1 MRRFFCTLILSAL
14 SCAIYAQTTA
24 ETALVDYINNGDNN
38 YKWESIDQM
47 QGEGVTAYR
56 LELTSQ
62 KWQDIVWRHEL
73 VVIIPNV
80 VEHDEAL
87 LHISGGSVDTETN
100 KPNMH
105 GWNDGTIKKQAD
117 IARRCKAVTAILWQV
132 PRQPLY
138 GNKYEDDLLS
148 YTLYRFMTSKD
159 YSWPL
164 LFPMVKSAV
173 KAMDAIEEFVSE
185 KKSTTVNK
193 FVLNGYSKRGWTTW
207 MTAGSGD
214 KRVVAIAPA
223 VIDILNMQS
232 NVPYQRHMFGD
243 YSASIGDYVNIGL
256 TEQLITPEGWEVVRM
271 VDPYS
276 YRKNYNM
283 PKMVLL
289 GSNDPY
295 WATDAVK
302 NYIDDI
308 PGKSWTAYSVNA
320 GHGLNEEA
328 TSTLEAFFYQSIN
341 GMKYPKMDYK
351 VAESADG
358 ITMQFKAD
366 KELLEGVEIWE
377 AVSENK
383 DFRKCEFK
391 PTKIDGVAHSKRFKV
406 GVDYPQSGY
415 KAFVV
420 ILKYRHPSKP
430 NATYN
435 ITTRMYTAD
444 SDELFDEAFV
454 STLQSPEK

>member
-1 MRRFFCTLILSAL
+1 MKRFLCTLILSAL
-14 SCAIYAQTTA
+14 SCVIYAQTTA
-24 ETALVDYINNGDNN
+24 ETALVDYINNGDKN
-38 YKWESIDQM
+38 YSWESIDQM
-47 QGEGVTAYR
+47 RGEGVTAYR

-73 VVIIPNV
+73 VVIIPDF

-87 LHISGGSVDTETN
+87 LHISGGSVDTETE
-100 KPNMH
+100 KPNLH
-105 GWNDGTIKKQAD
+105 GWDDRTIKAMSD
-117 IARRCKAVTAILWQV
+117 IAHRCKAVTAILWQV
-132 PRQPLY
+132 PRQPLF
-138 GNKYEDDLLS
+138 GGKYEDDLLS
-148 YTLYRFMTSKD
+148 YTLYRFQTEKD

-173 KAMDAIEEFVSE
+173 KAMDAVEEFVSE
-185 KKSTTVNK
+185 KRNKTVDK

-214 KRVVAIAPA
+214 KRIVAIAPA
-223 VIDILNMQS
+223 VIDILNMQV

-243 YSASIGDYVNIGL
+243 YSAQIGDYVNIGL
-256 TEQLITPEGWEVVRM
+256 TEQLVTPEGLEIAKM
-271 VDPYS
+271 IDPYY
-276 YRKNYNM
+276 YRKNHTM

-295 WATDAVK
+295 WTVDAVK

-320 GHGLNEEA
+320 GHGLNDEA
-328 TSTLEAFFYQSIN
+328 ITSLEAFFHQSIN
-341 GMKYPKMDYK
+341 GLKYPQMDYK
-351 VAESADG
+351 AKESAEG
-358 ITMQFKAD
+358 ITLHFKANKD
-366 KELLEGVEIWE
+366 LLEGVEIWE
-377 AVSENK
+377 ANSENK

-391 PTKIDGVAHSKRFKV
+391 PTKVDGVAHSRRFKV

-435 ITTRMYTAD
+435 ISTRMFTAD
-444 SDELFDEAFV
+444 SDELFDE
-454 STLQSPEK
+454 PYIP

>member
-1 MRRFFCTLILSAL
+1 MKRAFLAVLLTFVSHIL
-14 SCAIYAQTTA
+14 YAQTKA
-24 ETALVDYINNGDNN
+24 ETALTEYVNSPDDSYC
-38 YKWESIDQM
+38 WSVVDQM
-47 QGEGVTAYR
+47 QNSDVTAFR

-62 KWQDIVWRHEL
+62 KWHDIVWRHEL
-73 VVIIPNV
+73 VVFIPNDLQ
-80 VEHDEAL
+80 HDEAL

-100 KPNMH
+100 KPNLH
-105 GWNDGTIKKQAD
+105 GWDDKTIKTQAE
-117 IARRCKAVTAILWQV
+117 IASRCKAVTAILWQV
-132 PRQPLY
+132 PRQPLF
-138 GNKYEDDLLS
+138 GGKYEDDLLA
-148 YTLYRFMTSKD
+148 YTLFRFQTEQD
-159 YSWPL
+159 YTWPL
-164 LFPMVKSAV
+164 LFPMVKSVV
-173 KAMDAIEEFVSE
+173 KAMDAIEEFVTE
-185 KKSTTVNK
+185 KRNAMVDK
-193 FVLNGYSKRGWTTW
+193 FVLNGFSKRGWTTW

-214 KRVVAIAPA
+214 KRIIAIAPM
-223 VIDILNMQS
+223 VIDILNMRV

-243 YSASIGDYVNIGL
+243 YSAMIGDYVKIGL
-256 TEQLITPEGWEVVRM
+256 TEELITPEGWNIVRM
-271 VDPYS
+271 IDPYY
-276 YRKNYNM
+276 YRHNYKM
-283 PKMVLL
+283 PKMVFL

-295 WATDAVK
+295 WTVDASK
-302 NYIDDI
+302 NYLNDI
-308 PGKSWTAYSVNA
+308 PGSTFTAYSVNA
-320 GHGLNEEA
+320 GHGLDSEA
-328 TSTLEAFFYQSIN
+328 ITSLEAFFYQSIN
-341 GMKYPKMDYK
+341 GQKYPQMDYK

-358 ITMQFKAD
+358 ITLQFKAD
-366 KELLEGVEIWE
+366 KKLLEGVEIWE
-377 AVSENK
+377 AISENK

>member
-1 MRRFFCTLILSAL
+1 MKRFLCTLILSAL
-14 SCAIYAQTTA
+14 SCVIYAQTTA

-47 QGEGVTAYR
+47 RGEGVTAYR

-73 VVIIPNV
+73 VVIIPDV

-87 LHISGGSVDTETN
+87 LHISGGSVDTETE
-100 KPNMH
+100 KPNIH
-105 GWNDGTIKKQAD
+105 GWDDRTIKTMSD
-117 IARRCKAVTAILWQV
+117 IAHRCKAVTAILWQV
-132 PRQPLY
+132 PRQPLF
-138 GNKYEDDLLS
+138 GGKYEDDLLS
-148 YTLYRFMTSKD
+148 YTLYRFQTEKD

-173 KAMDAIEEFVSE
+173 RAMDAIEEFVGE
-185 KKSTTVNK
+185 KRNKTVDK

-214 KRVVAIAPA
+214 KRIVAIAPA
-223 VIDILNMQS
+223 VIDILNMQV

-243 YSASIGDYVNIGL
+243 YSAQIGDYVNIGL
-256 TEQLITPEGWEVVRM
+256 TEQLVTPEGWEVVRM
-271 VDPYS
+271 IDPYH
-276 YRKNYNM
+276 YRKNHTM

-295 WATDAVK
+295 WTADAVK

-320 GHGLNEEA
+320 GHGLDDEA
-328 TSTLEAFFYQSIN
+328 ITSLEAFFCQSIN
-341 GMKYPKMDYK
+341 GLKYPQMDYK
-351 VAESADG
+351 AKESAKG
-358 ITMQFKAD
+358 ITLQFKAD
-366 KELLEGVEIWE
+366 KDLLEGVEIWE
-377 AVSENK
+377 ATSENK

-391 PTKIDGVAHSKRFKV
+391 PTKIDKVAHSKRFKV

-430 NATYN
+430 NTTYN
-435 ITTRMYTAD
+435 ISTRMFTAD
-444 SDELFDEAFV
+444 NDELFDE
-454 STLQSPEK
+454 PYIP

>member
-1 MRRFFCTLILSAL
+1 MKRFFCTLILSVV
-14 SCAIYAQTTA
+14 SCAMYAQTTA
-24 ETALVDYINNGDNN
+24 ETALVNYINNGDNS
-38 YKWESIDQM
+38 YKWEYIDQK

-62 KWQDIVWRHEL
+62 TWQDIVWRHEL
-73 VVIIPNV
+73 VVIIPDV

-87 LHISGGSVDTETN
+87 LHISGGSVDTETE
-100 KPNMH
+100 KPNLH
-105 GWNDGTIKKQAD
+105 DWDNGTIVSQSD

-138 GNKYEDDLLS
+138 GNKYEDDLLA
-148 YTLYRFMTSKD
+148 YTLFRFMTSKD

-173 KAMDAIEEFVSE
+173 KAMDAIEEFVAE

-207 MTAGSGD
+207 MTAGTGD

-223 VIDILNMQS
+223 VIDILNMQV

-256 TEQLITPEGWEVVRM
+256 TEQLITPEGWEIVQM

-276 YRKNYNM
+276 YRKNYDM

-302 NYIDDI
+302 NYIDGI

-341 GMKYPKMDYK
+341 GMKYPKMAYK
-351 VAESADG
+351 AKESSEG
-358 ITMQFKAD
+358 ITLQFKAD
-366 KELLEGVEIWE
+366 KGLLEGVEVWQAE
-377 AVSENK
+377 ADKK
-383 DFRKCEFK
+383 DFRECEFK
-391 PTKIDGVAHSKRFKV
+391 QTKVDGVAHSKSFKV
-406 GVDYPQSGY
+406 EVDYPQSGY

-430 NATYN
+430 NTTYN
-435 ITTRMYTAD
+435 ISTRMFTAD

-454 STLQSPEK
+454 SPISPK

>member
-1 MRRFFCTLILSAL
+1 MKRFLCTLILSAL
-14 SCAIYAQTTA
+14 SCVIYAQTTA

-38 YKWESIDQM
+38 YKWEAIDQM
-47 QGEGVTAYR
+47 RGEGVTAYR

-73 VVIIPNV
+73 VVIIPDV

-87 LHISGGSVDTETN
+87 LHISGGSVDTETE
-100 KPNMH
+100 KPNLH
-105 GWNDGTIKKQAD
+105 SWDDRTIKAMSD
-117 IARRCKAVTAILWQV
+117 IAHRCKAVTAILWQV
-132 PRQPLY
+132 PRQPLF
-138 GNKYEDDLLS
+138 GGKYEDDLLS
-148 YTLYRFMTSKD
+148 YTLYRFQTEKD

-173 KAMDAIEEFVSE
+173 KAMDAVEEFVGE
-185 KKSTTVNK
+185 KRNKTVDK

-214 KRVVAIAPA
+214 KRIVAIAPA
-223 VIDILNMQS
+223 VIDILNMQV

-243 YSASIGDYVNIGL
+243 YSAQIGDYVNIGL
-256 TEQLITPEGWEVVRM
+256 TEQLVTPEGWEVVRM
-271 VDPYS
+271 IDPYH
-276 YRKNYNM
+276 YRKNHTM

-295 WATDAVK
+295 WTADAVK

-320 GHGLNEEA
+320 GHGLDDEA
-328 TSTLEAFFYQSIN
+328 ITSLEAFFCQSIN
-341 GMKYPKMDYK
+341 GLKYPQMDYK
-351 VAESADG
+351 AKESAEG
-358 ITMQFKAD
+358 ITLQFKAD
-366 KELLEGVEIWE
+366 NNLLEGVEIWD
-377 AVSENK
+377 AISENK

-391 PTKIDGVAHSKRFKV
+391 PTKVDGIAHSKRFKV

-435 ITTRMYTAD
+435 ISTRMFTAD
-444 SDELFDEAFV
+444 SDELFDE
-454 STLQSPEK
+454 PYIP

>member
-1 MRRFFCTLILSAL
+1 
-14 SCAIYAQTTA
+14 
-24 ETALVDYINNGDNN
+24 
-38 YKWESIDQM
+38 
-47 QGEGVTAYR
+47 
-56 LELTSQ
+56 
-62 KWQDIVWRHEL
+62 
-73 VVIIPNV
+73 
-80 VEHDEAL
+80 
-87 LHISGGSVDTETN
+87 
-100 KPNMH
+100 
-105 GWNDGTIKKQAD
+105 
-117 IARRCKAVTAILWQV
+117 
-132 PRQPLY
+132 
-138 GNKYEDDLLS
+138 
-148 YTLYRFMTSKD
+148 MTSKD

-173 KAMDAIEEFVSE
+173 KAMDAIEEFVAE
-185 KKSTTVNK
+185 KKSATVNK

-223 VIDILNMQS
+223 VIDILNMQV

-256 TEQLITPEGWEVVRM
+256 TEQLITPEGWEIVQM

-276 YRKNYNM
+276 YRKNYDM

-302 NYIDDI
+302 NYINGI

-341 GMKYPKMDYK
+341 GMKYPKMTYK
-351 VAESADG
+351 ASESSEG
-358 ITMQFKAD
+358 ITLQFKAD
-366 KELLEGVEIWE
+366 KDLLESVELWQAE
-377 AVSENK
+377 GDHK
-383 DFRKCEFK
+383 DFRKSEFK
-391 PTKIDGVAHSKRFKV
+391 QTKVDGVAHSKSFKIE
-406 GVDYPQSGY
+406 VDYPQSGY

-435 ITTRMYTAD
+435 ITTRMFTAD
-444 SDELFDEAFV
+444 NDELFDEAFV
-454 STLQSPEK
+454 SPISPK

>member
-1 MRRFFCTLILSAL
+1 MKRFLYTLILSVL
-14 SCAIYAQTTA
+14 SCALYAQTTA
-24 ETALVDYINNGDNN
+24 ETALADYINNGDNS
-38 YKWESIDQM
+38 YKWENIDEKR
-47 QGEGVTAYR
+47 GEGVTAYR

-62 KWQDIVWRHEL
+62 TWQNIVWRHEL
-73 VVIIPNV
+73 VVIIPDV

-87 LHISGGSVDTETN
+87 LHISGGSVDTETG
-100 KPNMH
+100 KPNLH
-105 GWNDGTIKKQAD
+105 DWNNGTIVSHSD

-132 PRQPLY
+132 PCQPLY
-138 GNKYEDDLLS
+138 DGKYEDALLA
-148 YTLYRFMTSKD
+148 YTLYRFMMSKD

-173 KAMDAIEEFVSE
+173 KAMDAIETFVAE

-223 VIDILNMQS
+223 VIDILNMQV
-232 NVPYQRHMFGD
+232 NVPYQRYMFGD
-243 YSASIGDYVNIGL
+243 YSESIGDYENL
-256 TEQLITPEGWEVVRM
+256 TEQLMTPEGLEIVKM
-271 VDPYS
+271 VDPYC
-276 YRKNYNM
+276 YRKYYDM
-283 PKMVLL
+283 PKMLLL
-289 GSNDPY
+289 GTNDPF
-295 WATDAVK
+295 WATDAIK

-320 GHGLNEEA
+320 GHDLNQEA
-328 TSTLEAFFYQSIN
+328 TATLEAFFYQSIN
-341 GMKYPKMDYK
+341 DMKYPKMEYK
-351 VAESADG
+351 VSQSSKG
-358 ITMQFKAD
+358 IVLKFKTD
-366 KELLEGVEIWE
+366 KELLEGVEVWQTQTD
-377 AVSENK
+377 NK

-391 PTKIDGVAHSKRFKV
+391 PTKVNGVAHSRRFKV
-406 GVDYPQSGY
+406 AVDYPQSGF

-435 ITTRMYTAD
+435 ITTRMFTAD
-444 SDELFDEAFV
+444 SDELFDEAFELPL
-454 STLQSPEK
+454 LQNQ

>member
-1 MRRFFCTLILSAL
+1 MRRLFCALILSAL
-14 SCAIYAQTTA
+14 SCIGYAQTTA

-87 LHISGGSVDTETN
+87 LHISGGSVDTQTE
-100 KPNMH
+100 KPNLH
-105 GWNDGTIKKQAD
+105 GWDDRTIKAMTD

-132 PRQPLY
+132 PRQPLF
-138 GNKYEDDLLS
+138 GGKYEDDLLA
-148 YTLYRFMTSKD
+148 YTLYRFQTEKD

-173 KAMDAIEEFVSE
+173 KAMDAIEEFVGE
-185 KKSTTVNK
+185 KRNKTVDK

-214 KRVVAIAPA
+214 KRIVAIAPA
-223 VIDILNMQS
+223 VIDILNMQV

-243 YSASIGDYVNIGL
+243 YSAQIGDYVNIGL
-256 TEQLITPEGWEVVRM
+256 TEQLVTPEGWEVVRM
-271 VDPYS
+271 IDPYH
-276 YRKNYNM
+276 YRKNHTM

-295 WATDAVK
+295 WTADAVK

-320 GHGLNEEA
+320 GHGLDDEA
-328 TSTLEAFFYQSIN
+328 ITSLEAFFSQSIN
-341 GMKYPKMDYK
+341 GLKYPQMDYK
-351 VAESADG
+351 AKESAED
-358 ITMQFKAD
+358 ITLQFKAD

-377 AVSENK
+377 AISKNK

-391 PTKIDGVAHSKRFKV
+391 PTKVDGVAHLKRFKV

-435 ITTRMYTAD
+435 ISTRMFTAD
-444 SDELFDEAFV
+444 SDELFDE
-454 STLQSPEK
+454 QYIPEVK

>member
-1 MRRFFCTLILSAL
+1 MKRFLCTLILSAL
-14 SCAIYAQTTA
+14 SCVIYAQTTA

-38 YKWESIDQM
+38 YKWEAIDQM
-47 QGEGVTAYR
+47 RGEGVTAYR

-73 VVIIPNV
+73 VVIIPDV

-87 LHISGGSVDTETN
+87 LHISGGSVDTETE
-100 KPNMH
+100 KPNLH
-105 GWNDGTIKKQAD
+105 SWDDRTIKAMSD
-117 IARRCKAVTAILWQV
+117 IAHRCKAVTAILWQV
-132 PRQPLY
+132 PRQPLF
-138 GNKYEDDLLS
+138 GGKYEDDLLS
-148 YTLYRFMTSKD
+148 YTLYRFQTEKD

-173 KAMDAIEEFVSE
+173 KAMDAVEEFVGE
-185 KKSTTVNK
+185 KRNKTVDK

-214 KRVVAIAPA
+214 KRIVAIAPA
-223 VIDILNMQS
+223 VIDILNMQV

-243 YSASIGDYVNIGL
+243 YSAQIGDYVNIGL
-256 TEQLITPEGWEVVRM
+256 TEQLVTPEGWEVVRM
-271 VDPYS
+271 IDPYH
-276 YRKNYNM
+276 YRKNHTK

-295 WATDAVK
+295 WTADAVK

-320 GHGLNEEA
+320 GHGLDDEA
-328 TSTLEAFFYQSIN
+328 ITSLEAFFCQSIN
-341 GMKYPKMDYK
+341 GLKYPQMDYK
-351 VAESADG
+351 AKESAEG
-358 ITMQFKAD
+358 ITLQFKAD
-366 KELLEGVEIWE
+366 NNLLEGVEIWD
-377 AVSENK
+377 AISENK

-391 PTKIDGVAHSKRFKV
+391 PTKVDGIAHSKRFKV

-435 ITTRMYTAD
+435 ISTRMFTAD
-444 SDELFDEAFV
+444 SDELFDE
-454 STLQSPEK
+454 PYIP